1 MIFREYYKGTWAD
14 GSPLL
19 AIPNYLRMN
28 RAEAPQEGQ
37 QGRQGDRTPGSI
49 IWIKKSLLSD

>member
-49 IWIKKSLLSD
+49 IWIKK